1 MGQLFSGSGLT
12 NQGSALID
20 PSSGNPTYIG
30 SPQQVL
36 GQTRNLI
43 ANAENSP
50 NPLSMQPPD
59 NSSLPRIGKP
69 TFQQAASEGAMPGG
83 MNAASP
89 GLNKA
94 GKLVAL
100 LTSGLQ
106 GALAGRA
113 ANEQA
118 TVQSGGRR
126 AGGAGMGFEAGY
138 MLPWQ
143 RAMAAQKFAQGQA
156 GLQPVE
162 TPYGPMAAEYASRAI
177 LPAFIRAGAQE
188 QAAQTKAGAQVQSAE
203 IGHRFQTVPNVGLYD
218 TQSGQMIPGTQQGIV
233 ITPDIAKD
241 YQLPSSFVGKPLSL
255 QNLASIQRSS
265 VFQDLPEMTA
275 SGPII
280 IDRRT
285 GKAAPVTGPQ
295 GQNYAPP
302 ALASPIQ
309 VADPN
314 NPGQTIMVPRGK
326 VAGMAGAQSA
336 SVTVPKKAMSS
347 EVPTKIGDQRVAFTT
362 MIQHAELLREAARAL
377 QNGDVQTL
385 SGLRNSFKNEF
396 GYAGPITAQAIADA
410 YGGEVTNVI
419 AKGHI
424 TDKEMG
430 KTSKTID
437 PSKQNFQTINSV
449 LNAYQALAQSKMN
462 MLGQQENAA
471 IQQSQPNR
479 GPKLGEVRTINGQQA
494 HWDGHGWLAGPK

>member
-20 PSSGNPTYIG
+20 PNSGNPTYIG

-43 ANAENSP
+43 ANAENAP
-50 NPLSMQPPD
+50 NPLSMQAPD
-59 NSSLPRIGKP
+59 NSSLPKIGKP
-69 TFQQAASEGAMPGG
+69 SFQQAASEGAMPGG

-126 AGGAGMGFEAGY
+126 SGGAGMGFEAGY

-143 RAMAAQKFAQGQA
+143 RAQAAQKLEQGQA
-156 GLQPVE
+156 GLQPIE

-188 QAAQTKAGAQVQSAE
+188 QAAQTGAQSREQVAQTGAQARTQAAL
-203 IGHRFQTVPNVGLYD
+203 IGQRFKAVPNVGLYD

-241 YQLPSSFVGKPLSL
+241 YQLPQSFIGKPLSL

-265 VFQDLPEMTA
+265 VFQDVPEMTA
-275 SGPII
+275 TGPIV

-285 GKAAPVTGPQ
+285 AKAVPVSGPG
-295 GQNYAPP
+295 GQQYAPP
-302 ALASPIQ
+302 ALATPVQ

-314 NPGQTIMVPRGK
+314 NPGQTIMVPRGQTT
-326 VAGMAGAQSA
+326 GMAGAQSA
-336 SVTVPKKAMSS
+336 SVAVPKKAMAS
-347 EVPTKIGDQRVAFTT
+347 EVPTKIGDLKVAFNTA
-362 MIQHAELLREAARAL
+362 IQHAELLRQAAGAL
-377 QNGDVQTL
+377 QSGDTQILNKIGNTF
-385 SGLRNSFKNEF
+385 NNAF
-396 GYAGPITAQAIADA
+396 GESGPITAQAIADA
-410 YGGEVTNVI
+410 YNREVTSVVS
-419 AKGHI
+419 KGHMTNEEI
-424 TDKEMG
+424 ASVGRTL
-430 KTSKTID
+430 D
-437 PSKQNFQTINSV
+437 PLKQSPQQINGV
-449 LNAYQALAQSKMN
+449 LNAYQSLMQSKLN
-462 MLGQQENAA
+462 MLNQQKNAA
-471 IQQSQPNR
+471 IQQSQPTKGGKKND
-479 GPKLGEVRTINGQQA
+479 PLGIR
-494 HWDGHGWLAGPK
+494 